1 MQWIFCAPL
10 LILESERKRPFPASV
25 YSDPMATLLTLHSP
39 RLATID
45 GLRQERAAAVV
56 QVLGIVGFALLTV
69 LGAQVRIYLWEVP
82 ITMQTLFVYGS
93 GLYLG
98 WRGGGLAMLLYLTL
112 GMFFPVY
119 AGDGFGPAYL
129 FGAVSAGYLLGM
141 PLAAAVIGRLSRRW
155 NALTGSILSVMAGSA
170 VLFTAGVIGLHF
182 AADHAT
188 WFESIDKGWLRFV
201 VFDLAKILFVGL
213 VYTGTRRFL

>member
-1 MQWIFCAPL
+1 
-10 LILESERKRPFPASV
+10 
-25 YSDPMATLLTLHSP
+25 
-39 RLATID
+39 
-45 GLRQERAAAVV
+45 
-56 QVLGIVGFALLTV
+56 
-69 LGAQVRIYLWEVP
+69 
-82 ITMQTLFVYGS
+82 
-93 GLYLG
+93 
-98 WRGGGLAMLLYLTL
+98 MLLYLTL
-112 GMFFPVY
+112 GMFFPVF

-141 PLAAAVIGRLSRRW
+141 PLAATVIGRLSGRW
-155 NALTGSILSVMAGSA
+155 NTLTGSLLSVIAGSL
-170 VLFTAGVIGLHF
+170 VLFTVGVLWLHF

>member
-1 MQWIFCAPL
+1 M
-10 LILESERKRPFPASV
+10 S
-25 YSDPMATLLTLHSP
+25 TLLTLHSP
-39 RLATID
+39 RLATVDAI
-45 GLRQERAAAVV
+45 RQEHASAAV
-56 QVLGIVGFALLTV
+56 QVLGIVGFALLTA

-98 WRGGGLAMLLYLTL
+98 WRNGMFAMLLYLAL
-112 GMFFPVY
+112 GLVFPVY

-141 PLAAAVIGRLSRRW
+141 PLSAAVIGRLSRRW
-155 NALTGSILSVMAGSA
+155 NALSGSILSVMAGSLA
-170 VLFTAGVIGLHF
+170 LFTVGVVWLHF

-188 WFESIDKGWLRFV
+188 WLESIDKGWLRFV

>member
-1 MQWIFCAPL
+1 M
-10 LILESERKRPFPASV
+10 S
-25 YSDPMATLLTLHSP
+25 TLLTLHSP
-39 RLATID
+39 RLATVD
-45 GLRQERAAAVV
+45 ALRQEQASAAV

-98 WRGGGLAMLLYLTL
+98 WRNGMFAMLLYLAL
-112 GMFFPVY
+112 GLVFPVY

-141 PLAAAVIGRLSRRW
+141 PLSAAVIGRLSRRW
-155 NALTGSILSVMAGSA
+155 NALSGSILSILAGSLT
-170 VLFTAGVIGLHF
+170 LFTVGVIWLHF
-182 AADHAT
+182 AADHT
-188 WFESIDKGWLRFV
+188 SWIESIDKGWLRFV
-201 VFDLAKILFVGL
+201 VFDMAKILFVGL
-213 VYTGTRRFL
+213 VYSGTRRFL

>member
-1 MQWIFCAPL
+1 MSTF
-10 LILESERKRPFPASV
+10 
-25 YSDPMATLLTLHSP
+25 LTLQSS
-39 RLATID
+39 RLATVD
-45 GLRQERAAAVV
+45 ALRQEQASVAT
-56 QVLGIVGFALLTV
+56 QVLGIVGFALLTA

-98 WRGGGLAMLLYLTL
+98 WRNGGLAMLLYLTL
-112 GMFFPVY
+112 GLFFPVY

-141 PLAAAVIGRLSRRW
+141 PLSAAVIGTLSKRW
-155 NALTGSILSVMAGSA
+155 NSLSGSILSILGGSLA
-170 VLFTAGVIGLHF
+170 LFTVGVLWLHF
-182 AADHAT
+182 AADHT
-188 WFESIDKGWLRFV
+188 SWIESIDKGWLRFV
-201 VFDLAKILFVGL
+201 LFDMAKILFVGL

>member
-1 MQWIFCAPL
+1 MT
-10 LILESERKRPFPASV
+10 
-25 YSDPMATLLTLHSP
+25 TLLTLHSP
-39 RLATID
+39 RLATVD
-45 GLRQERAAAVV
+45 ALRQERASAAV
-56 QVLGIVGFALLTV
+56 QVLGIVGFALLTA

-98 WRGGGLAMLLYLTL
+98 WRNGMFAMLLYLAL
-112 GMFFPVY
+112 GLVFPVY

-141 PLAAAVIGRLSRRW
+141 PLSAAVIGRLSRRW
-155 NALTGSILSVMAGSA
+155 NALSGSILSIMAGSLA
-170 VLFTAGVIGLHF
+170 LFTVGVIWLHF

-188 WFESIDKGWLRFV
+188 WLESLDKGWLRFV
-201 VFDLAKILFVGL
+201 LFDMAKILFVGL
-213 VYTGTRRFL
+213 VYTGTRRFF